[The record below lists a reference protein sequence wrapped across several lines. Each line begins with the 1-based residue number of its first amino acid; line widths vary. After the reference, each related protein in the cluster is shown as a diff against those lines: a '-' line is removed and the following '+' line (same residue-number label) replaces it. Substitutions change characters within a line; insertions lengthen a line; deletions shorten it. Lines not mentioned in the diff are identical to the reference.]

1 LYCIMYYKVLYKTM
15 DLDIN
20 ESQIKKG
27 IIEIAILIILKSE
40 KYGSEI
46 IEMLKRE
53 NIDLPEGTLYPV
65 LSRLNKNE
73 YLSYRWQESTGGPPR
88 KYFQITEKGLDYLA
102 QCQEILNQLTK
113 SIKNLNSKSK

>member
-1 LYCIMYYKVLYKTM
+1 MYYKVIYKAM

-88 KYFQITEKGLDYLA
+88 KYFQITEKGLGYLA